1 MEPTG
6 EFWSEVGRSVAN
18 SSGEWVVGVVGVV
31 AIALIVGKYVLP
43 VWRDSKESAAAI
55 ERRRLELESKMQAD
69 EDART
74 SERIRLTEKQLE
86 IQAGQTRAIEALTA
100 QTGALNAAIEAS
112 RANASRMGERVSA
125 IDERTARIEAGVGAL
140 ADMAKRKE
148 GR

>member
-31 AIALIVGKYVLP
+31 AIALIAGKYVLP
-43 VWRDSKESAAAI
+43 VWRDAKAAASEI
-55 ERRRLELESKMQAD
+55 DKRRLELDVKSQAD
-69 EDART
+69 DDAQARD
-74 SERIRLTEKQLE
+74 RIRLTERQLE

-100 QTGALNAAIEAS
+100 QTTALNAAIDAS

-125 IDERTARIEAGVGAL
+125 IDERTARIEAGVAEI
-140 ADMAKRKE
+140 AEMAKARE
-148 GR
+148 